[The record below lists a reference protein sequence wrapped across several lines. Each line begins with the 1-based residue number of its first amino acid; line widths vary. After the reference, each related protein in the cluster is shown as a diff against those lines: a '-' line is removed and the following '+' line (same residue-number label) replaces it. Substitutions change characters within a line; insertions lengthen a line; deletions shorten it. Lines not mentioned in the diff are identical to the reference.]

1 MDFSGISNMFQSSI
15 LANSE
20 LLRMDKEADRE
31 INYEQLEEIKSIAE
45 NTQRQLEILEAQLSK
60 YESEL
65 ESAKKDLRFSR
76 ITTVIAIIISIA
88 AIVIPLI

>member
-1 MDFSGISNMFQSSI
+1 MDFSDISNMFQSSI

-20 LLRMDKEADRE
+20 LLSMDREADRE
-31 INYEQLEEIKSIAE
+31 ISYEQLEEIKSIAE
-45 NTQRQLEILEAQLSK
+45 NTQRQLEILEAQLCK
-60 YESEL
+60 YENEL

-76 ITTVIAIIISIA
+76 ITTVIAIIISIV